1 MKILNAA
8 DEVNQNGDPVQE
20 VTLFEC
26 WSEPSTALER
36 DTAIGLI
43 LNHLGMT
50 IVRTNATRHGNAE
63 LELRKKD
70 D

>member
-1 MKILNAA
+1 MSL
-8 DEVNQNGDPVQE
+8 VNQNGELVHE
-20 VTLFEC
+20 ETLFEG
-26 WSEPSTALER
+26 WSIPATPAEK

-50 IVRTNATRHGNAE
+50 IVRTNATKHGNVE
-63 LELRKKD
+63 LELRKQD